1 MNWNWVFREKNAA
14 GVPVGDYSYRCYVLV
29 GTLKD
34 VTNTMTALY
43 QRVVRENEDKNC
55 N

>member
-1 MNWNWVFREKNAA
+1 VKWNCVFREKNAA

-34 VTNTMTALY
+34 VTSTMITLRRS
-43 QRVVRENEDKNC
+43 QDKNC